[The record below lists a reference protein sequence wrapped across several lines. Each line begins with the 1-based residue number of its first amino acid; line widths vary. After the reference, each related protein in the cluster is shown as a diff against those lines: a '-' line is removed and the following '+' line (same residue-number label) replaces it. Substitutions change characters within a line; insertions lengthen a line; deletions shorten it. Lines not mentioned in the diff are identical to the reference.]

1 MSEAK
6 LEQLKN
12 ILRGYESCLVA
23 YSGGVDS
30 VLLACVAH
38 RVLGERALSVI
49 ADSPSLPRRELAEA
63 QEISQVHGFP
73 LRIVKTQEFANPD
86 YTENPI
92 NRCYFCKHELFTHL
106 EPIAAEGDFAVLAYG
121 ENASDIGDHRPGA
134 EAAKKFEVRAP
145 LKEAGMSKDDIR
157 ACSAALG
164 LPTADKPQ
172 MPCLSSR
179 IPYGQEVTREKL
191 AMIEETKADVQKEEG
206 KVKEIEPLY
215 AELESLGVIS
225 NPHTVETPFS
235 LVMMFEALDK
245 MLADG
250 AKSTQAMIQLMNK
263 HAQDKAKYTELAK
276 PLVAWVGEQT
286 TKMEM
291 VQEGKDGF
299 GDTTD
304 AIGSLIVCAVI
315 VLVAGYVA
323 LETESQC
330 RRILASPPTVPPATR
345 EQDGPPMDTLEEE
358 RPEGAQVSEEGRA

>member
-63 QEISQVHGFP
+63 REIAQVHGFP

-157 ACSAALG
+157 REG
-164 LPTADKPQ
+164 MRIGGDE
-172 MPCLSSR
+172 LSLH
-179 IPYGQEVTREKL
+179 RERFFRRL
-191 AMIEETKADVQKEEG
+191 F
-206 KVKEIEPLY
+206 
-215 AELESLGVIS
+215 AELETR
-225 NPHTVETPFS
+225 NDRQCEHPHRNE
-235 LVMMFEALDK
+235 
-245 MLADG
+245 
-250 AKSTQAMIQLMNK
+250 STR
-263 HAQDKAKYTELAK
+263 
-276 PLVAWVGEQT
+276 
-286 TKMEM
+286 
-291 VQEGKDGF
+291 
-299 GDTTD
+299 
-304 AIGSLIVCAVI
+304 S
-315 VLVAGYVA
+315 
-323 LETESQC
+323 SS
-330 RRILASPPTVPPATR
+330 RRSV
-345 EQDGPPMDTLEEE
+345 
-358 RPEGAQVSEEGRA
+358 

>member
-63 QEISQVHGFP
+63 REIAQVHGFP
-73 LRIVKTQEFANPD
+73 LRVVQTQEFANPD

-191 AMIEETKADVQKEEG
+191 AMIEEAEG
-206 KVKEIEPLY
+206 
-215 AELESLGVIS
+215 
-225 NPHTVETPFS
+225 
-235 LVMMFEALDK
+235 
-245 MLADG
+245 MLRDAG
-250 AKSTQAMIQLMNK
+250 FREVRVR
-263 HAQDKAKYTELAK
+263 HH
-276 PLVAWVGEQT
+276 EQ
-286 TKMEM
+286 
-291 VQEGKDGF
+291 
-299 GDTTD
+299 
-304 AIGSLIVCAVI
+304 
-315 VLVAGYVA
+315 
-323 LETESQC
+323 
-330 RRILASPPTVPPATR
+330 
-345 EQDGPPMDTLEEE
+345 
-358 RPEGAQVSEEGRA
+358 PEGALARLELGPEEMKRFQAEELLPTVTERFRAAGFSGVTLDTRGYRRGSLNEGIPEEKLATG